1 MPKGK
6 SAQTERRQEPM
17 IKSQR
22 IYGHS
27 ERALMKAT
35 QRFHGLS
42 SAVNQESEK

>member
-1 MPKGK
+1 
-6 SAQTERRQEPM
+6 M

-42 SAVNQESEK
+42 SAVNQESEKLKMGRPGLHV